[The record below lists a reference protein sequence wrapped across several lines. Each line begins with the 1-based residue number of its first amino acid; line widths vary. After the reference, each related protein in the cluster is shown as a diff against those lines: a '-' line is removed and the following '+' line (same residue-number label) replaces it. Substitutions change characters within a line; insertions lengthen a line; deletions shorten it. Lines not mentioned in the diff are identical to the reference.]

1 VDRVGRQ
8 EVAMADVPTLTLNTG
23 APIPQLGLGT
33 ARVTDQEEIRRI
45 VRDAIGVGYRH
56 IDSAAKYEN

>member
-1 VDRVGRQ
+1 
-8 EVAMADVPTLTLNTG
+8 MADVPTLTLNTG

-56 IDSAAKYEN
+56 IDLSLIHI